1 MQPYRQRELA
11 LTKVTNPMS
20 FAGDSR
26 VQPRGPVLPARGAR
40 SGAVAARARRLLP
53 CAALPRAAAHLYH
66 RHVRADQVRQ
76 HQAENEQQACEPHV
90 PHRVQQL
97 HQAARGAAAA
107 GGARAVAGRGPR
119 RVLRGAARPRPRL
132 GAPLSSGARAPPPR
146 QLSRARA
153 LAAPR
158 DPLIESL
165 LFYERDARRDLFF
178 YFPRGRPAPPAACD
192 IRTIF
197 HNFLYS
203 RSLRRCVNLS
213 IGAII
218 GRATRRRFIFV
229 IFNAESSF

>member
-1 MQPYRQRELA
+1 M
-11 LTKVTNPMS
+11 
-20 FAGDSR
+20 
-26 VQPRGPVLPARGAR
+26 LPAGGAR
-40 SGAVAARARRLLP
+40 SCSVATCARRLLP
-53 CAALPRAAAHLYH
+53 RTAFPRAAAHLH
-66 RHVRADQVRQ
+66 HCHVRADQVRQ
-76 HQAENEQQACEPHV
+76 HQTEDEQQARQPHV
-90 PHRVQQL
+90 SHRVQQL
-97 HQAARGAAAA
+97 HQAARGATAA
-107 GGARAVAGRGPR
+107 GVASAVSSSRPR
-119 RVLRGAARPRPRL
+119 RVLRRSARARSRL
-132 GAPLSSGARAPPPR
+132 RAPVPARARAPAPR

-229 IFNAESSF
+229 

>member
-1 MQPYRQRELA
+1 M
-11 LTKVTNPMS
+11 
-20 FAGDSR
+20 
-26 VQPRGPVLPARGAR
+26 LPACGACRGAFAPR
-40 SGAVAARARRLLP
+40 ACRFLSGAAI
-53 CAALPRAAAHLYH
+53 PRPASHLH
-66 RHVRADQVRQ
+66 HCDLRADQVRK
-76 HQAENEQQACEPHV
+76 HQAEDEQQTCEPHV
-90 PHRVQQL
+90 AHRVQQL
-97 HQAARGAAAA
+97 HQAARDAAAA
-107 GGARAVAGRGPR
+107 GGARAVARLRPRG
-119 RVLRGAARPRPRL
+119 VLRGAARARPRL
-132 GAPLSSGARAPPPR
+132 RAPLPAGAGAPAAR

-218 GRATRRRFIFV
+218 CRATRRRFIFV

>member
-1 MQPYRQRELA
+1 MC
-11 LTKVTNPMS
+11 VIV
-20 FAGDSR
+20 AGDPR
-26 VQPRGPVLPARGAR
+26 VQPRGTVLPAGRARDRPFAPRAR
-40 SGAVAARARRLLP
+40 SFLPGASVP
-53 CAALPRAAAHLYH
+53 CTTAHLHH
-66 RHVRADQVRQ
+66 RYIRADQIRQ
-76 HQAENEQQACEPHV
+76 HQAQDEQQACEPHV
-90 PHRVQQL
+90 SHRVQQL
-97 HQAARGAAAA
+97 HQAAGRAAAA
-107 GGARAVAGRGPR
+107 GGACAVARRGPGG
-119 RVLRGAARPRPRL
+119 VLRGAPRPRAL
-132 GAPLSSGARAPPPR
+132 FRAALPAGARAPAPR
-146 QLSRARA
+146 QLSRTCA

-229 IFNAESSF
+229 IL

>member
-1 MQPYRQRELA
+1 MI
-11 LTKVTNPMS
+11 V
-20 FAGDSR
+20 AGDPR
-26 VQPRGPVLPARGAR
+26 VQPRGAVLPAGRARGRPLAPRAR
-40 SGAVAARARRLLP
+40 SLLP
-53 CAALPRAAAHLYH
+53 GAPVPRPTAHLHH
-66 RHVRADQVRQ
+66 RHLRPDQVRQ
-76 HQAENEQQACEPHV
+76 HQAQDEQQACEPHV
-90 PHRVQQL
+90 AHRVQQL
-97 HQAARGAAAA
+97 HQAAGRAAAA
-107 GGARAVAGRGPR
+107 GGARAVARRGPG
-119 RVLRGAARPRPRL
+119 RVLRGAPRARARL
-132 GAPLSSGARAPPPR
+132 RAALPAGARAPAPR

-229 IFNAESSF
+229 IL

>member
-1 MQPYRQRELA
+1 M
-11 LTKVTNPMS
+11 
-20 FAGDSR
+20 
-26 VQPRGPVLPARGAR
+26 LPAGGAGG
-40 SGAVAARARRLLP
+40 GAVAARAGRLLSG
-53 CAALPRAAAHLYH
+53 AAVPRAAAHLH
-66 RHVRADQVRQ
+66 DGHVRADQVRQ
-76 HQAENEQQACEPHV
+76 HQAQDEQQARQPHV
-90 PHRVQQL
+90 AHRVQQL
-97 HQAARGAAAA
+97 HQAARRAAAA
-107 GGARAVAGRGPR
+107 GGAGAVAGRGPG
-119 RVLRGAARPRPRL
+119 RVLRGAPRARAGGRAALPAR
-132 GAPLSSGARAPPPR
+132 ARAPAAR

-178 YFPRGRPAPPAACD
+178 YFPRGRPAPLAACD

-229 IFNAESSF
+229 IFKAESRF

>member
-1 MQPYRQRELA
+1 M
-11 LTKVTNPMS
+11 
-20 FAGDSR
+20 
-26 VQPRGPVLPARGAR
+26 LPAGGA
-40 SGAVAARARRLLP
+40 SGGAFAPRARRLLP
-53 CAALPRAAAHLYH
+53 SAAIPRAAPHLH
-66 RHVRADQVRQ
+66 DGDVRADQIRQ
-76 HQAENEQQACEPHV
+76 HQAEDKQQTREPHV
-90 PHRVQQL
+90 AHRVQQL
-97 HQAARGAAAA
+97 HQAARDAAAA
-107 GGARAVAGRGPR
+107 GGARAVAGRRPR
-119 RVLRGAARPRPRL
+119 GVLRGAARAGRR
-132 GAPLSSGARAPPPR
+132 GSGPLPARARAPAAR
-146 QLSRARA
+146 QLSRTRA

-218 GRATRRRFIFV
+218 CRATRRRFIFV

>member
-1 MQPYRQRELA
+1 MNI
-11 LTKVTNPMS
+11 TDVS
-20 FAGDSR
+20 GDKSI
-26 VQPRGPVLPARGAR
+26 QPRSTVLPAGRAGGSTFAP
-40 SGAVAARARRLLP
+40 RARCLL
-53 CAALPRAAAHLYH
+53 ASATVPRSTSHLH
-66 RHVRADQVRQ
+66 DGDFRTDQVRKY
-76 HQAENEQQACEPHV
+76 QAQDEQQTRESHV
-90 PHRVQQL
+90 TYRVQQL
-97 HQAARGAAAA
+97 HQATRDATADGFT
-107 GGARAVAGRGPR
+107 RAVARFGPGLL
-119 RVLRGAARPRPRL
+119 LRGAARPRPLL
-132 GAPLSSGARAPPPR
+132 GAPLPAGAGAPAAR

-158 DPLIESL
+158 NPLIESL

-218 GRATRRRFIFV
+218 CRATRRRFIFV

>member
-1 MQPYRQRELA
+1 
-11 LTKVTNPMS
+11 MS

-26 VQPRGPVLPARGAR
+26 VQPRGAVLPTRGAGG
-40 SGAVAARARRLLP
+40 GAVAPRTRRLLP
-53 CAALPRAAAHLYH
+53 GAALPRAASHLH
-66 RHVRADQVRQ
+66 NCDIRADQVWQ
-76 HQAENEQQACEPHV
+76 HQAENEQQACESHV
-90 PHRVQQL
+90 PHRIQQL
-97 HQAARGAAAA
+97 HQAARGATAA
-107 GGARAVAGRGPR
+107 GGARPLASRGPR
-119 RVLRGAARPRPRL
+119 GVLRGAARPRPRL
-132 GAPLSSGARAPPPR
+132 GAPLPAGARAPPPR
-146 QLSRARA
+146 QLSARA

>member
-1 MQPYRQRELA
+1 M
-11 LTKVTNPMS
+11 
-20 FAGDSR
+20 
-26 VQPRGPVLPARGAR
+26 LPACGACR
-40 SGAVAARARRLLP
+40 SAFA
-53 CAALPRAAAHLYH
+53 PRACSFLTGAAFPRATPHFH
-66 RHVRADQVRQ
+66 NSDFRADQVRQ
-76 HQAENEQQACEPHV
+76 YQAQDEQQTREPDV
-90 PHRVQQL
+90 SDRVQQL
-97 HQAARGAAAA
+97 HQAARDAAADGSA
-107 GGARAVAGRGPR
+107 SAVASIGPR
-119 RVLRGAARPRPRL
+119 GILCGAARPSSRL
-132 GAPLSSGARAPPPR
+132 RTPLPAGAGAPAAR

-218 GRATRRRFIFV
+218 CRATRRRFIFV

>member
-1 MQPYRQRELA
+1 M
-11 LTKVTNPMS
+11 
-20 FAGDSR
+20 
-26 VQPRGPVLPARGAR
+26 LPACGAGRGAF
-40 SGAVAARARRLLP
+40 APRARRFLP
-53 CAALPRAAAHLYH
+53 GPALPRATPHLH
-66 RHVRADQVRQ
+66 DGDVRADQVWQ
-76 HQAENEQQACEPHV
+76 HQAQDKQQTCEPHV
-90 PHRVQQL
+90 AHRVQQL
-97 HQAARGAAAA
+97 HQAARDAAAA
-107 GGARAVAGRGPR
+107 GGARAVAGLGPR
-119 RVLRGAARPRPRL
+119 GVLRVTARGGPGR
-132 GAPLSSGARAPPPR
+132 GAPVPAGAGAPAAR
-146 QLSRARA
+146 QLSRACA

-218 GRATRRRFIFV
+218 CRATRRRFIFV